1 MKNKPLSAYEYSA
14 STFTG
19 MVARA
24 VVELVV
30 EPVETLPR
38 HRVAATEGSPRS
50 LRARADGGVPFG
62 CASRSTRQ
70 ALC

>member
-1 MKNKPLSAYEYSA
+1 
-14 STFTG
+14 

-50 LRARADGGVPFG
+50 LDAWADGGVPFG
-62 CASRSTRQ
+62 YASRSTRQ